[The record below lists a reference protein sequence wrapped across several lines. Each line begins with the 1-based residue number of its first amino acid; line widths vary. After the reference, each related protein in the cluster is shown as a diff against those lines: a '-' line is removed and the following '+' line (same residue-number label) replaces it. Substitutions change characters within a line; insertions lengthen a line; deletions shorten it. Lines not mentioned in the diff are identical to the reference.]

1 MVKALLAIA
10 ALCVFCRWAFGRWP
24 WEYLS
29 PVSARSRAALR
40 ARELLGVEVGAGR
53 EEIIAAH
60 RRLTAL
66 VHPDRGGSTAD
77 MQEAN
82 AARDLLL
89 AALPDDPPGPSRGD
103 PSPPSRD

>member
-1 MVKALLAIA
+1 MLKVALGIALFALA
-10 ALCVFCRWAFGRWP
+10 CRWALGRWP
-24 WEYLS
+24 WEFL
-29 PVSARSRAALR
+29 RAAPSR
-40 ARELLGVEVGAGR
+40 REAARRLLGVEAGAGR

-66 VHPDRGGSTAD
+66 VHPDRGGSNAA

-89 AALPDDPPGPSRGD
+89 GDLHGGPGGTSGQP
-103 PSPPSRD
+103 

>member
-1 MVKALLAIA
+1 MLKAVIVVLA
-10 ALCVFCRWAFGRWP
+10 LSVFCRWALGRWP
-24 WEYLS
+24 WDYLAAA
-29 PVSARSRAALR
+29 PARPQGIER
-40 ARELLGVEVGAGR
+40 ARNLLGVDAAAGR

-66 VHPDRGGSTAD
+66 VHPDKGGSNAA

-89 AALPDDPPGPSRGD
+89 GELPRG
-103 PSPPSRD
+103 RDGTGD